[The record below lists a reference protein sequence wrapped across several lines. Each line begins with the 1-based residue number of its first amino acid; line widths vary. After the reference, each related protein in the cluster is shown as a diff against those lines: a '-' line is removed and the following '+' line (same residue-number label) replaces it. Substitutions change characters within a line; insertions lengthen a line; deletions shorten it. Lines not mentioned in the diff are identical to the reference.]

1 MKFLAYFFVL
11 VVLSVIS
18 YVVFE
23 LIHVAFVHI
32 KAYIIRRKLS
42 KLADME
48 KNKDD

>member
-11 VVLSVIS
+11 VLLSVVS

-48 KNKDD
+48 KKKDD